1 MESKYNKVMNNIEVT
16 TEIRDRILNNINQ
29 LDLNK
34 ISNKVVTFNKYK
46 KYLSIAACF
55 AILLVGSVAIHN
67 TMNYMND
74 PVEQTIPEIVKYSS
88 LSELSEAIGF
98 SVKEVQIVPFEVEKV
113 QYIAYWKELGEIQY
127 IGENN
132 TLTIRVSAFNED
144 ISGDYSVYSDTKNI
158 TISGHSVTIKGDDSK
173 YSLAVWES
181 DGISYSMNF
190 DQSVPEQVMVTTINS
205 LQQ

>member
-1 MESKYNKVMNNIEVT
+1 MNNIKVT

-34 ISNKVVTFNKYK
+34 ISNKVVSINKYK

-67 TMNYMND
+67 TMNFMKN
-74 PVEQTIPEIVKYSS
+74 PVEQTIPEIIEYSS

-98 SVKEVQIVPFEVEKV
+98 SVKEVQNVPFEVEKV
-113 QYIAYWKELGEIQY
+113 QYNAYWKELGEIQY

-158 TISGHSVTIKGDDSK
+158 TISGHSVTIKGDDNK

-190 DQSVPEQVMVTTINS
+190 EQSVPEQVMVTTINS

>member
-1 MESKYNKVMNNIEVT
+1 MNNIEVT

-67 TMNYMND
+67 TMNFMKH
-74 PVEQTIPEIVKYSS
+74 PVEQTIPEIVEYSS

-98 SVKEVQIVPFEVEKV
+98 SVKEVQNVPFEVEKV
-113 QYIAYWKELGEIQY
+113 QYNAYWKELGEIQY

-158 TISGHSVTIKGDDSK
+158 TISGHSVTIKGDDNK

-190 DQSVPEQVMVTTINS
+190 EQSVPEQVMVTTINS

>member
-1 MESKYNKVMNNIEVT
+1 MNNIEVT

-74 PVEQTIPEIVKYSS
+74 PVEQTIPEIVEYSS
-88 LSELSEAIGF
+88 LNELSEAIGF
-98 SVKEVQIVPFEVEKV
+98 SVKEVQNVPFEVEKV

>member
-1 MESKYNKVMNNIEVT
+1 MNNIEVT

-74 PVEQTIPEIVKYSS
+74 PVEQTTPEIVEYSS
-88 LSELSEAIGF
+88 LSELSESIGF
-98 SVKEVQIVPFEVEKV
+98 SVKEVQNVPFEVEKV

-158 TISGHSVTIKGDDSK
+158 TISGHSVTIKGDDNK

>member
-16 TEIRDRILNNINQ
+16 IEIRDRILNNINQ

-34 ISNKVVTFNKYK
+34 ISNKVVSINKYK

-67 TMNYMND
+67 TINFMKH
-74 PVEQTIPEIVKYSS
+74 PVEQTIPEIIEYSS

-98 SVKEVQIVPFEVEKV
+98 SVKEVQNVPFEVEKV
-113 QYIAYWKELGEIQY
+113 QYNAYWKELGEIQY
-127 IGENN
+127 TGENN

-144 ISGDYSVYSDTKNI
+144 ISGDYSVYSNTQNI
-158 TISGHSVTIKGDDSK
+158 TISGHSVTIKGDDNK

>member
-1 MESKYNKVMNNIEVT
+1 MNNIEVT
-16 TEIRDRILNNINQ
+16 IEMRDRILNNINQ

-34 ISNKVVTFNKYK
+34 ISNNVVSFNKYK
-46 KYLSIAACF
+46 KYLSIAACL

-67 TMNYMND
+67 TMNFMKN
-74 PVEQTIPEIVKYSS
+74 PEEQTIPEIVEYSS
-88 LSELSEAIGF
+88 LNELSEAIGF
-98 SVKEVQIVPFEVEKV
+98 SVKEVQNVPFEVEKV
-113 QYIAYWKELGEIQY
+113 LYNAYWKELGEIQY

-132 TLTIRVSAFNED
+132 TLTIRVSTFNED

-158 TISGHSVTIKGDDSK
+158 TISGHSVTIKGDDNK

-181 DGISYSMNF
+181 NGISYSMNF

>member
-1 MESKYNKVMNNIEVT
+1 LESKYNKVMNNIEVT

-74 PVEQTIPEIVKYSS
+74 PVEQTIPEIVEYSS

-98 SVKEVQIVPFEVEKV
+98 SVKEAQNVPFEVEKV
-113 QYIAYWKELGEIQY
+113 QYNAYGKELGEIEY

-132 TLTIRVSAFNED
+132 TLTIRVSAFKGD

-158 TISGHSVTIKGDDSK
+158 TISIVWLFG
-173 YSLAVWES
+173 SLMAFH
-181 DGISYSMNF
+181 I
-190 DQSVPEQVMVTTINS
+190 Q
-205 LQQ
+205 